1 MKSFVGKL
9 VIAGPSTSILQTF
22 CGGWGRRSLEPRPR
36 GGCLTTGDAD
46 AIASRI
52 NDPAIGVYTA
62 LMGDQRFVDV
72 DARR

>member
-22 CGGWGRRSLEPRPR
+22 CGFGQAFARAEAK

-52 NDPAIGVYTA
+52 NDLVIGVYTA

-72 DARR
+72 DAGR